1 MIGCSIWWGRPINGR
16 IGCEVIFRCFLPDTN
31 QGILRIRTN
40 VWVERMSPTHHIIEQ
55 TFHAASSRIL
65 ATLISRFG
73 DFDLAEDVLQEAF
86 IIALETWSRDGIPPN
101 PGGWMMVT
109 AQRKAIDRLRRGK
122 TLENKLVLLADDLSE
137 DEEEVELNTI
147 PDERLK
153 LMFTCCHPALAKDAQ
168 IALTL
173 RTLGGLTTDEI
184 ARAFLVPVAT
194 MAQRLVRVKRKIKE
208 AGIPY
213 RIPPADLIAERLDSV
228 LSVIYLIFNEGY
240 AATMGDSLIRH
251 DLCAE
256 AVHLARVLT
265 ELIVVDPQL
274 NESAEALGLLAL
286 LLLHDSRRAARID
299 NEGNLVVLEDQD
311 RTRWDQA
318 MIAEGTALLE
328 KAAAL
333 RQPGMY
339 QLQAAISVVHA
350 QSNSFEDTDWA
361 EIAALYRELYKLN
374 LSPIVNLNWAVAV
387 AMSEGYTYGLEL
399 IEKITRYHDLSEYV
413 PYHAARADLLRR
425 IGQTEA
431 ARAAYQQALDL
442 CQNEV
447 EQRYYRRRLA
457 ELGD

>member
-1 MIGCSIWWGRPINGR
+1 
-16 IGCEVIFRCFLPDTN
+16 
-31 QGILRIRTN
+31 
-40 VWVERMSPTHHIIEQ
+40 MSPTHHVIEQ

-65 ATLISRFG
+65 ATLISHFG

-86 IIALETWSRDGIPPN
+86 IIALETWSRDGIPAN
-101 PGGWMMVT
+101 PGGWLMVT
-109 AQRKAIDRLRRGK
+109 AQRKAIDRLRRHK
-122 TLENKLVLLADDLSE
+122 TLDSKLALLVDDGSAE
-137 DEEEVELNTI
+137 DIELNTI

-194 MAQRLVRVKRKIKE
+194 MAQRLVRVKRKIKQ

-213 RIPPADLIAERLDSV
+213 RVPPADLITERLDSV

-251 DLCAE
+251 DLCVE

-274 NESAEALGLLAL
+274 IESAEALGLLAL
-286 LLLHDSRRAARID
+286 LLLHDSRRTARID
-299 NEGNLVVLEDQD
+299 SEGNLVVLEEQD
-311 RTRWDQA
+311 RTRWNQA

-333 RQPGMY
+333 RQPGTY

-350 QSNSFEDTDWA
+350 QAKSFEETDWA

-374 LSPIVNLNWAVAV
+374 PSPIVNLNWAVAV

-399 IEKITRYHDLSEYV
+399 IEKITHYHDLSDYV

-425 IGQTEA
+425 IGQMESA
-431 ARAAYQQALDL
+431 CIAYQQAFDL

-457 ELGD
+457 ELGGTKQPFHHNP